1 MTNSDWKLC
10 THMTQQRENLIGSG
24 LSRLWSCSLFW
35 NQDQKKLHEFDYCL
49 FAPTRGLLK
58 RIEQT
63 DDWFTSSLDKG
74 TFLIELGRYENKAD
88 FKSKKISSGKLGVT
102 KADYY
107 LIVLNKL
114 EKVCLLNV
122 ENLKQIIC
130 RKEEQGELEI
140 FEPNC
145 YDNWYQKHN
154 SLPTRNAL
162 LNIQETLNQDEDS
175 KLIGFNELKIDKNYY
190 ENLRFTI
197 HDH

>member
-1 MTNSDWKLC
+1 MTNDDWKLC
-10 THMTQQRENLIGSG
+10 THLTQQRENLIGSG

-63 DDWFTSSLDKG
+63 DDWFTSSIDKG
-74 TFLIELGRYENKAD
+74 TFLIELGRYENKSD
-88 FKSKKISSGKLGVT
+88 FENKKLSSGKLGVT

-114 EKVCLLNV
+114 QKVCLLNV
-122 ENLKQIIC
+122 ENLKAIIC
-130 RKEEQGELEI
+130 RKEEKGELEI

-145 YDNWYQKHN
+145 YDKWYQKHN

-162 LNIQETLNQDEDS
+162 LNIQETLYQDEDS
-175 KLIGFNELKIDKNYY
+175 EVIEFNELKIEKNYY
-190 ENLRFTI
+190 EKLRFTI
-197 HDH
+197 NNH

>member
-10 THMTQQRENLIGSG
+10 THLTQQRENCVGSC
-24 LSRLWSCSLFW
+24 LSRFWSCSLFW
-35 NQDQKKLHEFDYCL
+35 NQNPSKLHEFDYCL

-63 DDWFTSSLDKG
+63 DDWFTSSIDNG

-88 FKSKKISSGKLGVT
+88 FECKKLSSGKLGVT

-114 EKVCLLNV
+114 QKVCLLSV
-122 ENLKQIIC
+122 ENLKAIIC
-130 RKEEQGELEI
+130 RKEEQGKLEI

-145 YDNWYQKHN
+145 YDTWYNKHN

-162 LNIQETLNQDEDS
+162 LNIQETLNEDNDS
-175 KLIGFNELKIDKNYY
+175 RVINFNELKIDKNYY

-197 HDH
+197 NNH